1 MISNESMYSVSR
13 WVGAAFGAIFA
24 EFIEPSL
31 PYMLICTVAIFFD
44 VITAW
49 QLGRRVAARY
59 PEEAEN
65 QAKFFSSKK
74 CGKIITTLIKV
85 YVAVIFA
92 HFINI
97 YITADLGFLDVE
109 KLVAGGVTF
118 WQIISVLENESSCND
133 AKWARLVQRILIDKT
148 SRHLDIDPH
157 ILNKAVV
164 DMRKDKRKE
173 HHKQDNPGEGGR
185 PRRQNK
191 KES

>member
-59 PEEAEN
+59 PEDAEN
-65 QAKFFSSKK
+65 QAKFFSSK
-74 CGKIITTLIKV
+74 
-85 YVAVIFA
+85 
-92 HFINI
+92 
-97 YITADLGFLDVE
+97 ITADLGFLDVE

-133 AKWARLVQRILIDKT
+133 SKWARLVQRILIDKT
-148 SRHLDIDPH
+148 SRHLDINPH
-157 ILNKAVV
+157 ILNQAVG

>member
-49 QLGRRVAARY
+49 QLGRRVADKH
-59 PEEAEN
+59 PEEASH
-65 QAKFFSSKK
+65 QARFFSSKK
-74 CGKIITTLIKV
+74 CGKILTTLIKV

-92 HFINI
+92 HFVNI

-118 WQIISVLENESSCND
+118 WQIVSVLENESSCND

-157 ILNKAVV
+157 ILNKAVG